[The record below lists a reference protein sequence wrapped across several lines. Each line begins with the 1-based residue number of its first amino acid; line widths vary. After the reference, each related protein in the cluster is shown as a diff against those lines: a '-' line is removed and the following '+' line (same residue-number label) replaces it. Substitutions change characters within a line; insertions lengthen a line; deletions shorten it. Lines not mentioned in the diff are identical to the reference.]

1 MQPIAFACAA
11 ETAVIAS
18 IVAADCAIRWLALWV
33 HKLKG

>member
-18 IVAADCAIRWLALWV
+18 IVAADCARR
-33 HKLKG
+33 

>member
-18 IVAADCAIRWLALWV
+18 VIAVDCAT
-33 HKLKG
+33 GFQE